1 MNLID
6 LQNKLIAKFPGDHA
20 RMARVAHFMGLI
32 RTGLEGMAAMGVVMW
47 VEGQDL
53 EGLEEAPKAPD
64 PLSSLDTA
72 IDLMQKASRNATY

>member
-6 LQNKLIAKFPGDHA
+6 LQKRLEAKFSDNP
-20 RMARVAHFMGLI
+20 ARVARIAHFMELI
-32 RTGLEGMAAMGVVMW
+32 KTGLDGMAAMGVVMW

-53 EGLEEAPKAPD
+53 EGLEQPPASPD

-72 IDLMQKASRNATY
+72 IDLMQKASKNAAY

>member
-6 LQNKLIAKFPGDHA
+6 LQKRLEA
-20 RMARVAHFMGLI
+20 RFSDNPARVARTAHFMGLI
-32 RTGLEGMAAMGVVMW
+32 KTGLDGMASMGVVMW

-53 EGLEEAPKAPD
+53 ESLTEAPVPPD

-72 IDLMQKASRNATY
+72 IELMQKASKNAGD

>member
-1 MNLID
+1 
-6 LQNKLIAKFPGDHA
+6 
-20 RMARVAHFMGLI
+20 
-32 RTGLEGMAAMGVVMW
+32 MAAMGVVMW